1 MTHWFIPNHQQDETV
16 ELTDFPVSINYSL
29 IVYDKLHN
37 NEEKLKKERNENENH
52 KNEQVKFR
60 IKV

>member
-16 ELTDFPVSINYSL
+16 ELTDFPVPINYSL

-37 NEEKLKKERNENENH
+37 NEEKLKKED
-52 KNEQVKFR
+52 
-60 IKV
+60 